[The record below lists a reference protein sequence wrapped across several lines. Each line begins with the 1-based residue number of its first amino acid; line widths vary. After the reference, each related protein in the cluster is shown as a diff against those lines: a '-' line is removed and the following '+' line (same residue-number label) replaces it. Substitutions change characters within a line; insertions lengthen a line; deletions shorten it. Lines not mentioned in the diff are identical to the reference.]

1 MANARIP
8 GPFVTQSILAGLLAS
23 PFLDRSPVPPAGGMN
38 LPGILPPKPLP
49 RLPSGRPY
57 TQLGTKTSEM
67 NLSFNPAESRLVGRC
82 DRILFVQV
90 CQIIADGKP
99 ILPGKF
105 FAEFKF
111 RDAWALPDGSFVD
124 LLAPDSIGPH
134 YEVMA
139 AIGFHKESPPGS
151 GHVISDSSIMGD
163 APVAKNPAIMFDP
176 VKNPKGFKEALFK
189 LEVFATCAAGSDF
202 NAARAPKFYEGVR
215 WTWRLTEQENRAGG
229 LGTAQV
235 VETNAATPS
244 PGFFAAVDKFLRFK
258 ATRSQ

>member
-1 MANARIP
+1 MANGRIP
-8 GPFVTQSILAGLLAS
+8 GPLGTQSILAALLAS
-23 PFLDRSPVPPAGGMN
+23 PFLDPSPVAPVPGMS
-38 LPGILPPKPLP
+38 LPGILPPKLPP

-57 TQLGTKTSEM
+57 TQLGTKSSEM
-67 NLSFNPAESRLVGRC
+67 NLSFNPSESRLVDRC

-111 RDAWALPDGSFVD
+111 RDAWALADGSFVD

-139 AIGFHKESPPGS
+139 AIGFHRESPRSS
-151 GHVISDSSIMGD
+151 GRVISDSSIMGD

-189 LEVFATCAAGSDF
+189 LEVFATCAAGGDL
-202 NAARAPKFYEGVR
+202 NKFYEGVR
-215 WTWRLTEQENRAGG
+215 WTWRLTEQENRAGA
-229 LGTAQV
+229 LGTVQI

-258 ATRSQ
+258 AARPR